1 MTLPMTTLEAFAAI
15 PLAAVCCDQTFGK
28 DEARVIREQ
37 LLGLTAYREME
48 PYAFGLLIS
57 ELLKR
62 FHDESWQG
70 LIASAAPLLNPE
82 QQELAF
88 ALACQLIHCD
98 RIVAPQEQQFLAAV
112 AQQLQFTPARAEQI
126 LEVCDL
132 LSRDFD
138 TEQAV

>member
-1 MTLPMTTLEAFAAI
+1 MSLPMTTLEAFAAI

-37 LLGLTAYREME
+37 LMGLTAYREME

-57 ELLKR
+57 GLLTR
-62 FHDESWQG
+62 FREESWQG
-70 LIASAAPLLNPE
+70 LIASAAPLLSPE
-82 QQELAF
+82 QQEMAF

-98 RIVAPQEQQFLAAV
+98 RIVAPQEQQFLGLL

-126 LEVCDL
+126 LEVCEL
-132 LSRDFD
+132 LNRDFVA
-138 TEQAV
+138 EQAE

>member
-1 MTLPMTTLEAFAAI
+1 MTSLEAFAAI

-37 LLGLTAYREME
+37 LMGRTAFREME

-57 ELLKR
+57 GLLKR
-62 FHDESWQG
+62 FREESWQG
-70 LIASAAPLLNPE
+70 LIASAAPLLSPE
-82 QQELAF
+82 QQEMAF

-98 RIVAPQEQQFLAAV
+98 RIVAPQEQQFLTV
-112 AQQLQFTPARAEQI
+112 LAQQLQFTTTRAEQI

-132 LSRDFD
+132 LNRDFVTD
-138 TEQAV
+138 QPD